1 MRELRITQKG
11 AILLSKTINSPLIF
25 TNMALGSGVLESWD
39 DSIEGMIA
47 QVLKEAVSDVNV
59 SNGQITFRTVFKN
72 ESLEIGFYVN
82 EIGVFAQDPDEG
94 EILFA
99 YTNSF
104 GEETD
109 YMEKGTGSKIIKYII
124 DIAMAFTNNVEVK
137 LLVDPSKNYISVDKI
152 ANDLDTD
159 DPSKVL
165 AASMGK
171 KLKNPEFDDSGT
183 VESISSFTDFI
194 NSVKNKM
201 NIFQFFRNFKA
212 GMKYVLHTGMIVNN
226 FTSERGDLPGS
237 AANDKQL
244 YDMITD
250 TNNNIKYETIDIS
263 DCSSLKEIVDT
274 MKNNRFKIGKNN
286 RFKIGVGS
294 VGNLQS
300 SNLKTLLSNPSGFGN
315 YTLVQAEFI
324 TERMIHLYAITL
336 GVTPPIQ
343 VDGYITY
350 NNVELSW
357 SGWKSYVTNSD
368 LSIINNSTL
377 VTSTVPSG
385 ITTAIR
391 TITIPP
397 GTYLITGL
405 LTFNESINVQCNY
418 SIDSDKGMLVMCRSS
433 GINGGGQSPCTLENF
448 TETTKIILN
457 AYQNSGKSVDIA
469 YSNLKLIKFK

>member
-124 DIAMAFTNNVEVK
+124 DIAMAFTSDVEVQ

-250 TNNNIKYETIDIS
+250 TNNNINFIPRLNIE
-263 DCSSLKEIVDT
+263 SST
-274 MKNNRFKIGKNN
+274 
-286 RFKIGVGS
+286 
-294 VGNLQS
+294 
-300 SNLKTLLSNPSGFGN
+300 
-315 YTLVQAEFI
+315 
-324 TERMIHLYAITL
+324 
-336 GVTPPIQ
+336 
-343 VDGYITY
+343 
-350 NNVELSW
+350 
-357 SGWKSYVTNSD
+357 
-368 LSIINNSTL
+368 
-377 VTSTVPSG
+377 
-385 ITTAIR
+385 
-391 TITIPP
+391 TITDVANW
-397 GTYLITGL
+397 LFAQFQTG
-405 LTFNESINVQCNY
+405 I
-418 SIDSDKGMLVMCRSS
+418 R
-433 GINGGGQSPCTLENF
+433 P
-448 TETTKIILN
+448 
-457 AYQNSGKSVDIA
+457 
-469 YSNLKLIKFK
+469 

>member
-124 DIAMAFTNNVEVK
+124 DIAMAFTNNVEVQ

-165 AASMGK
+165 AAPMGK
-171 KLKNPEFDDSGT
+171 TLQEQIID
-183 VESISSFTDFI
+183 
-194 NSVKNKM
+194 VKNNKI
-201 NIFQFFRNFKA
+201 NLYVGETLPEIRDRNK
-212 GMKYVLHTGMIVNN
+212 KTIYCKV
-226 FTSERGDLPGS
+226 
-237 AANDKQL
+237 
-244 YDMITD
+244 TD
-250 TNNNIKYETIDIS
+250 TISASNTTENIKVSPLMGI
-263 DCSSLKEIVDT
+263 K
-274 MKNNRFKIGKNN
+274 
-286 RFKIGVGS
+286 
-294 VGNLQS
+294 
-300 SNLKTLLSNPSGFGN
+300 
-315 YTLVQAEFI
+315 LV
-324 TERMIHLYAITL
+324 
-336 GVTPPIQ
+336 
-343 VDGYITY
+343 
-350 NNVELSW
+350 
-357 SGWKSYVTNSD
+357 
-368 LSIINNSTL
+368 
-377 VTSTVPSG
+377 
-385 ITTAIR
+385 
-391 TITIPP
+391 
-397 GTYLITGL
+397 
-405 LTFNESINVQCNY
+405 
-418 SIDSDKGMLVMCRSS
+418 
-433 GINGGGQSPCTLENF
+433 
-448 TETTKIILN
+448 
-457 AYQNSGKSVDIA
+457 
-469 YSNLKLIKFK
+469 